1 MKFKKIDN
9 TYIIRINRGEKII
22 ESIKDFCVKNNIEC
36 GYFFGLGALD
46 EVELAH
52 YIVDNKKYTSKIF
65 KQPLEITNLTGNI
78 ATMDNEIYLHCHITL
93 GDEKMKAISGHLKE
107 GTISATCEIILVK
120 LDLEVNRKHDDV
132 IGLNL
137 MDI

>member
-1 MKFKKIDN
+1 MKFKKTEN
-9 TYIIRINRGEKII
+9 KYIIRLDRNEKII
-22 ESIKDFCVKNNIEC
+22 ESIKGFCTENNIKC
-36 GYFFGLGALD
+36 GYFFGIGALD

-52 YIVDNKKYTSKIF
+52 YIVDNKKYTSKVF

-78 ATMDNEIYLHCHITL
+78 TSMDNEVYLHCHVTL

-107 GTISATCEIILVK
+107 GKIAATCEIILVE
-120 LDLEVNRKHDDV
+120 LGMEINRKYDGF

-137 MDI
+137 LDI